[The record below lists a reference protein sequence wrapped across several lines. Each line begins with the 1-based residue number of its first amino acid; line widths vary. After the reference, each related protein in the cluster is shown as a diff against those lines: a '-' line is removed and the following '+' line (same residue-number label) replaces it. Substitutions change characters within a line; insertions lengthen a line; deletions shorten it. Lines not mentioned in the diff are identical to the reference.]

1 MNNLKNKGSVAQQS
15 AHRSFFP
22 TTRPSFFRRALD
34 PLLGTVVF
42 VCFCAALGMAAAHA
56 SVIDVAGV
64 KVPEAA
70 TVANS
75 NLLLNGAGVR
85 IKDGQSIY
93 AAALYL
99 SERSSSAAAVLA
111 APGSK
116 RLSMTMLRD
125 VSAEELG
132 NLFTRRIQDN
142 LEKAALSKIVP
153 GLIHM
158 GQIFSQH
165 HRLKAGE
172 TVTIDWLPVNSIQ
185 VSVKGQSQGE
195 PFKDA
200 EFSAALMKIWLGD
213 SPADLQ
219 LKDALL
225 GRKV

>member
-1 MNNLKNKGSVAQQS
+1 MK
-15 AHRSFFP
+15 
-22 TTRPSFFRRALD
+22 TRIFLAL
-34 PLLGTVVF
+34 LAST
-42 VCFCAALGMAAAHA
+42 ALFSLPVHA
-56 SVIDVAGV
+56 TETA
-64 KVPEAA
+64 VPAKPDDRIEVRGNA
-70 TVANS
+70 
-75 NLLLNGAGVR
+75 LQLNGSGVR

-93 AAALYL
+93 AATLYL
-99 SERSSSAAAVLA
+99 SERSASAAAVLA

-116 RLSMTMLRD
+116 RLSITMLRD

-132 NLFTRRIQDN
+132 NLFSHRIKDN

-165 HRLKAGE
+165 HKLKPGE
-172 TVTIDWLPVNSIQ
+172 TVAIDWLPGNGIQ
-185 VSVKGQSQGE
+185 ISVKGQPQGE

-213 SPADLQ
+213 APADGQ

-225 GRKV
+225 GKKV